1 MAKHLLPFP
10 HLPDSVPLRHEVGIP
25 SASQE
30 LLSKLTVQET
40 SIYLHLLQG
49 MKRRHIAM
57 QMAISPKTYDAHR
70 ANMLRKAG
78 AATSHQVAC
87 A

>member
-1 MAKHLLPFP
+1 MTKRLFSFP
-10 HLPDSVPLRHEVGIP
+10 HPWDFAPPTQEPATQPV
-25 SASQE
+25 SQE

-40 SIYLHLLQG
+40 SIYLRLLQG
-49 MKRRHIAM
+49 MKRRHIAT

-78 AATSHQVAC
+78 VAISSHVAC